1 MKADILRSLV
11 RIRQHCEEE
20 VFRHLILS
28 PTPQIPPPS
37 PPPPQSR
44 LRGSPRQGKCRVGE
58 TRAREEFDI
67 YATLKKKKN
76 DVDNKIIEAN
86 GIEMR
91 KLKLGA
97 QKVQLQNWKLAQSNT
112 HMATELHFNKEKVKA
127 LQHELV
133 CKEAILKAKTNEDK
147 RGEVGE
153 STPYVD
159 DAKSVKSNMKFQ
171 VTRRK
176 SMVHST
182 PCQQVAAKGIS
193 DNKQNLLRRQSTE
206 CCAELQ
212 IVVVRALAM
221 ARQMPATPCHISS
234 GSFVPLPN

>member
-1 MKADILRSLV
+1 MSQPDLSSVGRAEDCSMKADILRSLV
-11 RIRQHCEEE
+11 RIRQQTDQKRVSKEKYNNGEKIIIIIIIHWQHCEEE

-67 YATLKKKKN
+67 YATLKKIKN
-76 DVDNKIIEAN
+76 DVDSKIIEAN

-171 VTRRK
+171 ATRRK
-176 SMVHST
+176 
-182 PCQQVAAKGIS
+182 C
-193 DNKQNLLRRQSTE
+193 NF
-206 CCAELQ
+206 C
-212 IVVVRALAM
+212 
-221 ARQMPATPCHISS
+221 
-234 GSFVPLPN
+234 F